1 MRYPQHSSVSNSR
14 DFGLTPE
21 QLKQATEAAVKGATE
36 AEQEHIDRISETLG
50 GTKSAAKNLLVVKT
64 STCSAGL
71 RISARTA
78 ALPTES
84 RPIKRCLSLF
94 LYRNRTPIEPMFCPL
109 IANGTTV
116 GRP

>member
-1 MRYPQHSSVSNSR
+1 MRYPQHSSVSNSP

-36 AEQEHIDRISETLG
+36 AQQEHIDRISETLG
-50 GTKSAAKNLLVVKT
+50 GTKEPKT
-64 STCSAGL
+64 SSSSRRSTCPAGL

-78 ALPTES
+78 ALPQEVPG
-84 RPIKRCLSLF
+84 PIKRCLSLF